1 MGDREKKVIFS
12 GVQPSG
18 KMTLGNYLGALK
30 SWTKLQDDYECYY
43 SMVNMHA
50 ITVPQDPEVLRRQ
63 TTELLAQFLACGID
77 PDKNTI
83 FVQSHVHEHAE
94 LNWVLCTMTYMGE
107 LNRMTQ
113 YKDKSRKSEANLNAG
128 LFTYP
133 VLMAAD
139 ILLYQADLVPV
150 GDDQK
155 QHMELA
161 RDLANRFNA
170 RFSDTF
176 VVPEGYYPKE
186 TARVMSLQEPEKKM
200 SKSDSNEKAFI
211 LLAESAETTAKK
223 IKSAVTD
230 SVGIVKYSDEQPG
243 IKNLINIYSAM
254 TDKSVEEIVS
264 MYEGKGYGAFKGE
277 MAEAVVETLRP
288 IREKY
293 NYLLENPDYLESI
306 YAKGAEKAQ
315 IRAAQ
320 TLEKVYNQIGF
331 IPKKNK

>member
-1 MGDREKKVIFS
+1 MGEQEKKVIFS

-30 SWTKLQDDYECYY
+30 SWTDLQKEFECYF

-50 ITVPQDPEVLRRQ
+50 ITVPQDPEVLKRQ
-63 TTELLAQFLACGID
+63 TIELLAQFIACGID
-77 PDKNTI
+77 PEENTI
-83 FVQSHVHEHAE
+83 FIQSHVPQHAE

-113 YKDKSRKSEANLNAG
+113 YKDKSKKSEANLNAG

-139 ILLYQADLVPV
+139 ILLYQADVVPV

-161 RDLANRFNA
+161 RDLAERFNNRF
-170 RFSDTF
+170 SKTF
-176 VVPEGYYPKE
+176 VVPEGYYPKG

-200 SKSDSNEKAFI
+200 SKSDSNENGFI
-211 LLAESAETTAKK
+211 LLSEDADTTAKK
-223 IKSAVTD
+223 IKKAVTD
-230 SVGIVKYSDEQPG
+230 SVGIVRYTDEQPG
-243 IKNLINIYSAM
+243 LKNLINIYSAM
-254 TDKSVEEIVS
+254 TDKSVEEIVA
-264 MYEGKGYGAFKGE
+264 MYEGKGYGTFKKE
-277 MAEAVVETLRP
+277 MAEAVVESLRP

-293 NYLLENPDYLESI
+293 NYLLDNQDFLEEI
-306 YAKGAEKAQ
+306 YTKGAKKAEL
-315 IRAAQ
+315 RAQ
-320 TLEKVYNQIGF
+320 KTLDAVYDKIGF
-331 IPKKNK
+331 IKRNY

>member
-1 MGDREKKVIFS
+1 MSDQEKKVIFS

-30 SWTKLQDDYECYY
+30 SWTKLQHEFECYF

-50 ITVPQDPEVLRRQ
+50 ITVPQDPEVLKRQ
-63 TTELLAQFLACGID
+63 TIELLAQFIACGID
-77 PDKNTI
+77 PDLNTI
-83 FVQSHVHEHAE
+83 FIQSHVREHAE

-113 YKDKSRKSEANLNAG
+113 YKDKSKKSEANLNAG

-139 ILLYQADLVPV
+139 ILLYQTDVVPV

-155 QHMELA
+155 QHLELA
-161 RDLANRFNA
+161 RDLAIRFNNKYPNI
-170 RFSDTF
+170 F

-200 SKSDSNEKAFI
+200 SKSDSNENAFI
-211 LLAESAETTAKK
+211 LLAEDSDTTVKK
-223 IKSAVTD
+223 IKKAVTD
-230 SVGIVKYSDEQPG
+230 SVGVVNYSDDQPG
-243 IKNLINIYSAM
+243 LKNLINIYSAL
-254 TDKSVEEIVS
+254 TERSVEEIVA
-264 MYEGKGYGAFKGE
+264 MYAGKGYGAFKGE
-277 MAEAVVETLRP
+277 MAEAVVESLRP

-293 NYLLENPDYLESI
+293 AYLLENRDYLEGI
-306 YAKGAEKAQ
+306 YTRGAEKAE
-315 IRAAQ
+315 IRAGK
-320 TLEKVYNQIGF
+320 TLRDVYEKIGF
-331 IPKKNK
+331 IPRKF